1 MIASC
6 RIESGFEPMSLRHPI
21 RPSSRRRMAAGLL
34 ATVWRI
40 LVAGCLLQVSIDK
53 GAAASQSDWDGC
65 ISQDPGKAI
74 PACSRIV
81 DDRDSSDGDRVDALL
96 WRAGYYAAQ
105 ASLDSAIKDYSSAIR
120 ISPRNITALC
130 GRAIANFRKGDREQ
144 ATMDYSIAKRF
155 DSRQLDSMMANNDDL
170 KEIAKAES
178 QSPVPPAQ
186 LDAAIDRMI
195 PTVLSCPVGY
205 RLEGSSCIAIS
216 CPTGEQLNGN
226 NCTPIVCGADEELN
240 GDACVASAKYLAL
253 ALGQTGHLGLGTSWN
268 QATPEIAADNAL
280 ERCRGQ
286 IPRGHCRIIL
296 TGENACLAL
305 SWTPTGTG
313 WGAARRLTRS
323 EAISASLDSC
333 RSANRRRTCVVA
345 GSWCNF

>member
-1 MIASC
+1 MITSC
-6 RIESGFEPMSLRHPI
+6 HIDSGLDPTSVGDRI
-21 RPSSRRRMAAGLL
+21 RPSSGRRMVAGLR
-34 ATVWRI
+34 ATAWCI
-40 LVAGCLLQVSIDK
+40 LVAGCLLQVSINNC
-53 GAAASQSDWDGC
+53 AAASQSDWDGC
-65 ISQDPGKAI
+65 MSQDPGKAI
-74 PACSRIV
+74 PACTRIV
-81 DDRDSSDGDRVDALL
+81 DDRNSSDGDRVDAFL

-105 ASLDSAIKDYSSAIR
+105 NALDSAIKDYSNAIR
-120 ISPRNITALC
+120 INPRNITALC

-170 KEIAKAES
+170 KEIGKAAS

-205 RLEGSSCIAIS
+205 RLEGASCIAIS
-216 CPTGEQLNGN
+216 CPTGQQLNGN
-226 NCTPIVCGADEELN
+226 NCTPIVCGAGEELN
-240 GDACVASAKYLAL
+240 GEVCVASVKYLAL
-253 ALGQTGHLGLGTSWN
+253 ALGQTSRLGIGTSWN
-268 QATPEIAADNAL
+268 QPTMEIATDSAL
-280 ERCRGQ
+280 DRCRNQ
-286 IPRGHCRIIL
+286 IPRGHCKIIL
-296 TGENACLAL
+296 TAENACLAL

-313 WGAARRLTRS
+313 WGAARRLDRG

-333 RSANRRRTCVVA
+333 RSANHRRTCVLA